1 MSLHTHFSSASLHQ
15 KPTVRLSIQIF
26 YLEFIL
32 FVAGMIWHHTYHA
45 STPFFTYRTFIS
57 LTEFLALLA
66 ALNIFF
72 LCGYSKRQ
80 LCEIAALLVLL
91 LISHYCSHR
100 DDGFLLCSIALMLSA
115 HRVQPASIF
124 RNIFKAYLA
133 VCGIV
138 FLLYA
143 LHILNKWEL
152 TPPRYR
158 YNLGFSHPNMLG
170 LVVVCIVFVWLII
183 RYGHLKWYDY
193 VGWCGCIAF
202 VWLVPNSRTAAL
214 GIALL
219 LILTLLSRVL
229 NIFHFKIIRLICY
242 LSFPALAIF
251 SYIFSYFYSGDSR
264 LYQIIDALFSQRLSY
279 GHMFLQQHTTP
290 VFGQKIVRINEV
302 TARNTNQTALILDNG
317 YLRLLLQ
324 LGLVTAFVFLALL
337 TYIMYRSL
345 QEKHYAVTIGLLVIS
360 IYTVSEYFLASL
372 FCNAFLIF
380 FMYYRYGTAG
390 PNGEIQQYPLPDEK
404 LSSDTPFCYACPQ
417 PDDHSY
423 LRFLQKHRLCILLF
437 TVVAIAIFGGGS
449 LIHQIDAT
457 KAYHAAYPDGTQEI
471 VLTLSADEL
480 PAVEQYLQ
488 AKETADTTGQD
499 TDTANAQALYDTL
512 SDNARNYIKKYMKY
526 EMTDPSQPV
535 VYREKVPSVWV
546 SKRKAALIG
555 IKGGIL
561 GGALALYILFLL
573 YACKRI
579 PEDKDQK

>member
-1 MSLHTHFSSASLHQ
+1 MSLHTHFSQ
-15 KPTVRLSIQIF
+15 KSTIRLSVQIF

-32 FVAGMIWHHTYHA
+32 FMAGMIWHHTDHA
-45 STPFFTYRTFIS
+45 STSFFTYWTFIA
-57 LTEFLALLA
+57 LTECLALLA
-66 ALNIFF
+66 VLNIFF
-72 LCGYSKRQ
+72 LCSYSKRQ

-100 DDGFLLCSIALMLSA
+100 DDGFLLCSIALVLSA

-193 VGWCGCIAF
+193 AGWCACIAF

-214 GIALL
+214 AIALL
-219 LILTLLSRVL
+219 IIFTLLSKTL
-229 NIFHFKIIRLICY
+229 NIFRFKIVRVICY
-242 LSFPALAIF
+242 LSFPALAVF
-251 SYIFSYFYSGDSR
+251 SYTLSYFYRGDSR
-264 LYQIIDALFSQRLSY
+264 LYLVFDALFSKRFSSGQV
-279 GHMFLQQHTTP
+279 FLQQYPITL
-290 VFGQKIVRINEV
+290 FGQKLTRISQM
-302 TARNTNQTALILDNG
+302 TARNTGQQPAILDNG

-324 LGLVTAFVFLALL
+324 LGLVTTLIFLALL
-337 TYIMYRSL
+337 IYIMYRSL

-360 IYTVSEYFLASL
+360 FYTVSEYFLASL
-372 FCNAFLIF
+372 FCNAFLLF

-390 PNGEIQQYPLPDEK
+390 SDGEIQRYPLPSEE

-417 PDDHSY
+417 PDNHSY
-423 LRFLQKHRLCILLF
+423 LHFLKKHRLCILLF
-437 TVVAIAIFGGGS
+437 TVVAIAIFGGNS
-449 LIHQIDAT
+449 LKQQIDAT

-561 GGALALYILFLL
+561 GGALAFYILFLL
-573 YACKRI
+573 YVCKKI
-579 PEDKDQK
+579 PEKKDQK